1 MKTIVTFLALFLTF
15 VTYSQEEVRSFYQ
28 SEGFYSYTKTR
39 SHLVSERNGILYFF
53 AISEVNV
60 NGNIELV
67 YGPLDNST
75 LLPLAYFTVELP
87 VQINQFNYLNGLN
100 IVDNRV
106 ELIVQSRLFSLNSRF
121 EFFTIDLDS
130 NEILNHTSTPYDFS
144 LGFCRARVNN
154 GKLVL
159 YAEKKSTS
167 EFVRLEKSIDST
179 YKIEQTGFTFFSI
192 DGIRK
197 LSELEIVNGNEF
209 VVFCNN
215 QVQGTEVELLK
226 RNSIGFYMKTQL
238 PANSYSR
245 KWDFFPIQ
253 NNSFLFLSSNAA
265 IKINQDLDI
274 LETVSAS
281 FCNQEIS
288 NFSFCEGFEFNDTI
302 YTIVDNYLEIYDQNL
317 NMLTMHDYGRRIQNM
332 DVLNISG
339 NKWMIGYSLD
349 TDKAGYPDS
358 LQKSIVLIKNGS
370 RKEFTEHHR
379 ALKWG
384 KFEMMVGNYNGL
396 FSGKDGYF
404 NLMYESNDN
413 LSKTGPIY
421 ASADNL
427 LGKNVNDEL
436 VGTWQ
441 MYSYQG
447 SKRLPGPLFT
457 SVADSNM
464 QRDKYNRSY
473 YVTAQMIADHV
484 GHILTYN
491 NPHYGIPD
499 GIRYWPGNGNV
510 ANGEAQKLADFVDHN
525 NNGIYEPMLGEFP
538 KIYGDRCLLTMYHQD
553 QSESLNNSLEIHRYL
568 YQYDCDTN
576 E

>member
-1 MKTIVTFLALFLTF
+1 
-15 VTYSQEEVRSFYQ
+15 
-28 SEGFYSYTKTR
+28 
-39 SHLVSERNGILYFF
+39 
-53 AISEVNV
+53 
-60 NGNIELV
+60 
-67 YGPLDNST
+67 
-75 LLPLAYFTVELP
+75 
-87 VQINQFNYLNGLN
+87 
-100 IVDNRV
+100 
-106 ELIVQSRLFSLNSRF
+106 
-121 EFFTIDLDS
+121 
-130 NEILNHTSTPYDFS
+130 
-144 LGFCRARVNN
+144 
-154 GKLVL
+154 
-159 YAEKKSTS
+159 
-167 EFVRLEKSIDST
+167 
-179 YKIEQTGFTFFSI
+179 
-192 DGIRK
+192 
-197 LSELEIVNGNEF
+197 
-209 VVFCNN
+209 
-215 QVQGTEVELLK
+215 
-226 RNSIGFYMKTQL
+226 
-238 PANSYSR
+238 
-245 KWDFFPIQ
+245 
-253 NNSFLFLSSNAA
+253 
-265 IKINQDLDI
+265 
-274 LETVSAS
+274 
-281 FCNQEIS
+281 
-288 NFSFCEGFEFNDTI
+288 
-302 YTIVDNYLEIYDQNL
+302 DNYLEIYDQNL

-538 KIYGDRCLLTMYHQD
+538 KI
-553 QSESLNNSLEIHRYL
+553 
-568 YQYDCDTN
+568 
-576 E
+576 